1 MGSDPE
7 PCLTWTAASL
17 LLLQPCPE
25 GHTGPPEGA
34 AACSPVSL
42 RARLCVQ
49 MLGVFSTF
57 SLSDRTASRLL
68 LFWVN
73 E

>member
-17 LLLQPCPE
+17 PLLQPCPE
-25 GHTGPPEGA
+25 GHTGPPEG
-34 AACSPVSL
+34 PG
-42 RARLCVQ
+42 CVQ

-57 SLSDRTASRLL
+57 SLSDRTANRLL

>member
-1 MGSDPE
+1 MGGAREERGVECMGSDPE
-7 PCLTWTAASL
+7 
-17 LLLQPCPE
+17 LLQPCPE
-25 GHTGPPEGA
+25 GHTGPPEG
-34 AACSPVSL
+34 PG
-42 RARLCVQ
+42 CVQ

-57 SLSDRTASRLL
+57 SLSDRTANRLL